1 MLLFN
6 ICSCIPESEDFHSQ
20 AKESNQPFHF
30 ASLTM
35 DKEDRLLCPP
45 VTIFSMF
52 QKNINNPFEVPQR
65 IMIRGDSHGRVGIW
79 SIPDFTAEQ
88 LSSVAAN
95 PDTVITKTEDNIY
108 SLNKSWETLR
118 PLPGGIFDQFITEDR
133 PRIKITAS
141 VYLPFQGRLVCG
153 REDGSI
159 IIISATY
166 TVMAHL
172 LSYRR
177 RGKPGGNF
185 DDIWSQHQILEGHSG
200 RVNCL
205 LYPHHSH
212 ERYDIAYLLSGGVDF
227 SVCLWDIY
235 AGTLLHRFSVHAG
248 EITQICVPPKDCSP
262 RILQSV
268 CSIASDHSVAI
279 LSLKERKC
287 IMSASR
293 HLFPIQVIKW
303 RPLDD
308 FMIVGCSDG
317 SVYVWQMETGHL
329 DRVVQGINAEEILA
343 ACDEHA
349 ISTSGDKLTN
359 PALHLLRGLRHR
371 NLAAIRHAAARGL
384 TQFAGQQEEAKDV
397 VDTSIQ
403 QRSHPLMIQGLKANP
418 KDQNCHVLFFDL
430 ESMIVNLLSEE
441 YALLSPNTL
450 ESQGL
455 TANTEYH
462 KFLTMSCSPEGH
474 NKLSGMFNKM
484 KESAGTAAQKIQSK
498 AERVGFKPGAAEGVS
513 FMRKAS
519 TASEATASGTPTK
532 TAGKVQFGETKLTM
546 EIAQLILSLLHA
558 WGLDDDLDRV
568 CESKLG
574 LLRPLRPVCFGIL
587 AKNGHM
593 SLLLP
598 MRIAKMDDEE
608 ESSIEQKK
616 EGKHI
621 RMSVTE
627 VEKALEES
635 RAQRFAA
642 RIHWE
647 LSTAITTSHL
657 LSIMSLANTLMSMSS
672 ATFIAEQERK
682 RRLYRRLSRADSRGE
697 IELCEGL
704 KGLDADSIAQEQQ
717 QIKQGWSLL
726 AALHCVLLPEHL
738 KSTGKYKKP
747 LVEVLARRWQDRCLE
762 IREAAQALLLA
773 ELRRLGSKGRKLLVD
788 EWAPFLP
795 PNTETATMTALTQ
808 RSAASQ
814 ITMVSNPGQNN
825 NSHGISSQ
833 AGSGMNSEASS
844 IRESKP
850 SYAGTGDNVSNV
862 GNDSDDDVEDI
873 EDHVSEFGT
882 GSGHEESRRTSTTTF
897 EDRRRQMTAI
907 ILLGVIGSEYGH
919 EVEQSKRKVE
929 PQEVL
934 VDRKKSVVEGFGGQ
948 GNYSLARHTAHSL
961 AFLLLVKASRAL
973 PLHTSHRRAAI
984 DLLGRG
990 FTVWEPYLDVSKV
1003 LLALLELC
1011 CESEKMVP
1019 SMSFGLPLTPSAD
1032 SCRTAKHSISLIA
1045 TARPAAFITTLAR
1058 EVARYNTI
1066 QQNPQS
1072 MNVNLFNTVLS
1083 RAKPEILRNIELLIE
1098 KMPNDVGDLIIESM
1112 DIILHCLDLNNLKN
1126 RTLTEV
1132 FPSISKFANVTFC
1145 AASKRIAVGSKN
1157 GILAIFELKMPQKS
1171 QILTAHSN
1179 SVTCCAFAPDGKHL
1193 ATYSMEEN
1201 KICFWSTATS
1211 LFGLGQSQTKCVKTY
1226 NTKPV
1231 SGPISLQD
1239 PVGSKAPPRLIW
1251 VANKALILMF
1261 ADGSECRYSV

>member
-1 MLLFN
+1 MY
-6 ICSCIPESEDFHSQ
+6 
-20 AKESNQPFHF
+20 
-30 ASLTM
+30 
-35 DKEDRLLCPP
+35 
-45 VTIFSMF
+45 

-65 IMIRGDSHGRVGIW
+65 ILIRGDSQGRISIW
-79 SIPDFTAEQ
+79 SVPEYSAQEVASVVTDPDKIII
-88 LSSVAAN
+88 N
-95 PDTVITKTEDNIY
+95 TEDNIY
-108 SLNKSWETLR
+108 SLKKSWESLR

-166 TVMAHL
+166 TIMAHL
-172 LSYRR
+172 LTYRR
-177 RGKPGGNF
+177 RGRPGQY

-235 AGTLLHRFSVHAG
+235 SGTLLHRFSVHAG

-279 LSLKERKC
+279 LSLKEKKC
-287 IMSASR
+287 IMNASR

-308 FMIVGCSDG
+308 FMVVGCTDG

-359 PALHLLRGLRHR
+359 PALHLLRGMRHR

-384 TQFAGQQEEAKDV
+384 THLVGQHHQEARDV

-403 QRSHPLMIQGLKANP
+403 ARSHPLMIQGLKANP

-455 TANTEYH
+455 TSNAEYH

-474 NKLSGMFNKM
+474 NKLSGLFAKV
-484 KESAGTAAQKIQSK
+484 KENAGSAAQKIQSK
-498 AERVGFKPGAAEGVS
+498 AEKVGFKPGSAEVS
-513 FMRKAS
+513 LMRKGSGAGTDTS
-519 TASEATASGTPTK
+519 PSAGTPTK
-532 TAGKVQFGETKLTM
+532 ASAGKVQFGETKLTM

-558 WGLDDDLDRV
+558 WGLDPDLDRV

-608 ESSIEQKK
+608 SVEEK

-621 RMSVTE
+621 KLSA
-627 VEKALEES
+627 VEMEKVLEES

-657 LSIMSLANTLMSMSS
+657 LSIISLANTLMSMSS

-704 KGLDADSIAQEQQ
+704 KGLDAESLAYEQQ

-738 KSTGKYKKP
+738 KASGFKRP
-747 LVEVLARRWQDRCLE
+747 LLEVLARRWQDRCLE

-773 ELRRLGSKGRKLLVD
+773 ELRRLGSKGRKQLVD

-795 PNTETATMTALTQ
+795 PHTETATMTALTQ
-808 RSAASQ
+808 RSAVNDGHQ
-814 ITMVSNPGQNN
+814 LVMMSNVGNN
-825 NSHGISSQ
+825 YNQGISPSQ
-833 AGSGMNSEASS
+833 AGSGVNSEANS
-844 IRESKP
+844 IRESRP
-850 SYAGTGDNVSNV
+850 SFAGTDIGSNP
-862 GNDSDDDVEDI
+862 GNDSDEDVEDI
-873 EDHVSEFGT
+873 EDHVSEFGA
-882 GSGHEESRRTSTTTF
+882 GSGHGGEETSRRTSTTSY

-907 ILLGVIGSEYGH
+907 ILLGVIGAEYGH
-919 EVEQSKRKVE
+919 EVEQSKRRVE
-929 PQEVL
+929 PEEV
-934 VDRKKSVVEGFGGQ
+934 DQRKKSVVEGFGA

-961 AFLLLVKASRAL
+961 AFLLLVKPSRAL

-1019 SMSFGLPLTPSAD
+1019 SMSFGLPLTPAAD

-1045 TARPAAFITTLAR
+1045 TARPAAFITTLAK
-1058 EVARYNTI
+1058 EVARYNAI

-1072 MNVNLFNTVLS
+1072 MSVNLFNTVLS
-1083 RAKPEILRNIELLIE
+1083 RAKPEILRNIELLID
-1098 KMPNDVGDLIIESM
+1098 KMPSDVGDLIIESM
-1112 DIILHCLDLNNLKN
+1112 DIILHCLDLNNLKS
-1126 RTLTEV
+1126 RTLNEV
-1132 FPSISKFANVTFC
+1132 FPSISKFPNVTFC
-1145 AASKRIAVGSKN
+1145 PTSKRIAVGSKN
-1157 GILAIFELKMPQKS
+1157 GIMAIFELRTPQKS
-1171 QILTAHSN
+1171 QTITAHSQA
-1179 SVTCCAFAPDGKHL
+1179 VTCCTFAPDGKHL
-1193 ATYSMEEN
+1193 ATYSMDEN

-1211 LFGLGQSQTKCVKTY
+1211 LFGLGQSQTKCVRTY

-1231 SGPISLQD
+1231 SRTTLISLQD
-1239 PVGSKAPPRLIW
+1239 PYGSKSPPVLVW